1 MILQNTAKY
10 GDDLEEVIE
19 AILERIAHKDLQ

>member
-10 GDDLEEVIE
+10 GDDLDEVVD
-19 AILERIAHKDLQ
+19 AILERIPQKDII